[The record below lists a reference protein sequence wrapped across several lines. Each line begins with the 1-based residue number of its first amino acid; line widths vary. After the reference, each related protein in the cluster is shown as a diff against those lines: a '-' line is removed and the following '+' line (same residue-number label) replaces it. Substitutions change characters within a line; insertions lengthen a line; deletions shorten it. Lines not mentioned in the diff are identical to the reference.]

1 MSDKREVRGQKSED
15 RRQKSESDDRYA
27 RHRLI
32 EGWDQERLA
41 EARVLV
47 AGAGAIGNE
56 VIKLLALLGVGTILI
71 VDFDRIEISNLTRN
85 VLFRDADIGKSKAL
99 VAVERARELNPDI
112 RAQAFT
118 GDLEYD
124 IGLGIYRSMDVV
136 IGCLDSIHARLALN
150 RACYRVSV
158 PWLNGGIE
166 ATVGE
171 VALFQSGS
179 GACFECAMSPTL
191 WEQETQRHSCSGLP
205 RNLDEKTMPTT
216 AIIASLVASYLVN
229 EALNLLHA
237 TPETP
242 KRGLEAGQKLYLMLQ
257 PYGFSVQNMPVNDEC
272 LAHEVWEPVEIWPVS
287 PQEGSASA
295 LLRWLDAP
303 NGAVEL
309 GYDLLVE
316 MRCVAC
322 DNREIILR
330 PVEKCRAD
338 LNFCPRCSIASRQ
351 AETLS
356 YLELDS
362 ELACRPFADLGLP
375 DYAVLAVRTERGRRY
390 IQLTGEWD

>member
-1 MSDKREVRGQKSED
+1 MSDNPESRILP
-15 RRQKSESDDRYA
+15 SDDRYA

-32 EGWDQERLA
+32 AGWDQERLA
-41 EARVLV
+41 AARVLV
-47 AGAGAIGNE
+47 AGAGALGNE
-56 VIKLLALLGVGTILI
+56 VIKLLALLGVGNILI
-71 VDFDRIEISNLTRN
+71 VDFDHIAISNLTRC

-99 VAVERARELNPDI
+99 VAAERARELNPDI
-112 RAQAFT
+112 GTQAFT

-150 RACYRVSV
+150 RACYRAGI

-171 VALFQSGS
+171 AALFQSGN

-191 WEQETQRHSCSGLP
+191 WNQEMQRHSCSGLP
-205 RNLDEKTMPTT
+205 RNLAEKTMPTT
-216 AIIASLVASYLVN
+216 AILASLVASYLVN
-229 EALNLLHA
+229 EALTLLHS
-237 TPETP
+237 TPEKP
-242 KRGLEAGQKLYLMLQ
+242 RCSLEAGQKLYLMLQ
-257 PYGFSVQNMPVNDEC
+257 PYGFSVQKLPVNDEC

-287 PQEGSASA
+287 PQEGRASD

-309 GYDLLVE
+309 GYDLLIE
-316 MRCVAC
+316 MRCVEC
-322 DNREIILR
+322 DDRETILR
-330 PVEKCRAD
+330 PVEKCCAD
-338 LNFCPRCSIASRQ
+338 LIFCPRCGVAGRQ
-351 AETLS
+351 AEVIS
-356 YLELDS
+356 YLEADS

-375 DYAVLAVRTERGRRY
+375 DYAVMAVRTEMGRRY
-390 IQLTGEWD
+390 IQLTGEWY